1 MQGFSMETG
10 EKIGKYS
17 LSIIECEIEKTVD
30 VAREHCD
37 LTKKYTYLIY
47 SFFPSYRLFPDTI
60 HCLYST
66 Y

>member
-1 MQGFSMETG
+1 MQGFSMENG

-37 LTKKYTYLIY
+37 LTITIFLLG
-47 SFFPSYRLFPDTI
+47 FP
-60 HCLYST
+60 HK
-66 Y
+66 

>member
-37 LTKKYTYLIY
+37 LTKNYIPTLPIL
-47 SFFPSYRLFPDTI
+47 FFLV
-60 HCLYST
+60 
-66 Y
+66 